1 MACTC
6 CLDAGGIGRCFS
18 RLAKFYRLRY
28 EHGGFEPSQR
38 QLLQGLQQAGVPG
51 ASVLEIGSGVGYL
64 HQTLL
69 EQGATRAVGVELS
82 AAMLAEARARA
93 ARRALA
99 DRVTYHEGDFVTLA
113 AQLAPAD
120 LVLLDKVICCYPDAR
135 GLVQAS
141 APLAQRAY
149 GYTIP
154 RDRRLTRAG
163 VRIGNFFLRLFGSP
177 FRTFVHDPQQIAA
190 WVRGSG
196 FREAYHQQTTLWLT
210 HVFVRA

>member
-51 ASVLEIGSGVGYL
+51 ATVLEIGSGVGYL

-69 EQGATRAVGVELS
+69 EQGAAHAVGVELS
-82 AAMLAEARARA
+82 TAMLAEARARA

-120 LVLLDKVICCYPDAR
+120 LVCCYPDAR

-149 GYTIP
+149 AYTIP
-154 RDRRLTRAG
+154 RDRRLTRVG
-163 VRIGNFFLRLFGSP
+163 VRIGNFFLRLIGSP
-177 FRTFVHDPQQIAA
+177 FRTFVHDPQQIEA
-190 WVRGSG
+190 WVRGLG
-196 FREAYHQQTTLWLT
+196 FREADRQQTALWLT
-210 HVFVRA
+210 RVFVRA